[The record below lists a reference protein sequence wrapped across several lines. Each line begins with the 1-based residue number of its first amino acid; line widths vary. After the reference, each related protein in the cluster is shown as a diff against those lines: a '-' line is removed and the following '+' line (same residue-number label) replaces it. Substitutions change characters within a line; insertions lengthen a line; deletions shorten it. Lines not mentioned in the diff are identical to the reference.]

1 MKKVLIVEDDKELI
15 NKYTKYFK
23 NDNSIQI
30 VEILN
35 DGRKAIDFIEL
46 NKEFD
51 LIILDLV
58 LPYADGF
65 EVLDYLRKNNIK
77 KRVIVTS
84 AFKSNEVIRKAQEY
98 NIDYFLLKPFEL
110 NSLKNKIDGFDSHN
124 VNIMISLKDKL
135 HNLGMSSSLLG
146 YYYVSEA
153 IMMVYNDPKY
163 MKNITKLLYPEISI
177 KYNTTSQRVERLI
190 RSAIEVSWLRGNMEA
205 MDKLF
210 GNSVDINKGKPTNS
224 EFIITL
230 AELLKLENNSN
241 NW

>member
-15 NKYTKYFK
+15 NKYTEYFK

-30 VEILN
+30 VKILN

>member
-1 MKKVLIVEDDKELI
+1 MKRIVIVEDDKELI
-15 NKYTKYFK
+15 NKYTEYFK

-30 VEILN
+30 VGIFN
-35 DGRKAIDFIEL
+35 DGRNAIDYIEL
-46 NKEFD
+46 NREFD
-51 LIILDLV
+51 LMILDLV
-58 LPYADGF
+58 LPCADGF

-77 KRVIVTS
+77 KKVIVTS

-110 NSLKNKIDGFDSHN
+110 NSLKNKIDGFGSHDI
-124 VNIMISLKDKL
+124 NIKISLKDKL

-146 YYYVSEA
+146 YFYVSEA
-153 IMMVYNDPKY
+153 ILMVYNDQKY
-163 MKNITKLLYPEISI
+163 IKNITKLLYPEISI

-190 RSAIEVSWLRGNMEA
+190 RNAIEVSWLRGNMEA
-205 MDKLF
+205 MDELF